1 MIDPRDPSIERDE
14 SGMSSETKCR
24 MSDRV
29 SATIQTTAGKFGDQ
43 MQNAAAA
50 IRGAEPRL
58 WSAIHNGLESVAQ
71 ELERGASYF
80 SQRRYE
86 ETARKATQYIR
97 RYPGI
102 AAAIA
107 VVAGALF
114 AAKRRR

>member
-1 MIDPRDPSIERDE
+1 MMEPQDTSVERDE
-14 SGMSSETKCR
+14 SDMASGAKCR

-29 SATIQTTAGKFGDQ
+29 SATIQTTAGKVGDQ

-58 WSAIHNGLESVAQ
+58 WSALHKGVESVAQ
-71 ELERGASYF
+71 ELERGAGYF
-80 SQRRYE
+80 NDRRYE
-86 ETARKATQYIR
+86 ETVRKTTQYIR
-97 RYPGI
+97 RHPAI

-107 VVAGALF
+107 AIAGVLF